1 MVTVSGTNS
10 TDLVGRYNMVQGLQ
24 ESDIANLDDV
34 ASEVGS
40 WAYFNEGSEAVHPHA
55 ASSGQPIPGQVS
67 VPLTPSALSSH
78 MSCLDGSVTPSALS
92 SNLSSSDRSLA
103 SYNVYAVSSATTAA
117 TIQGP
122 GRGKGKGGGYEKME
136 VKESKGK

>member
-40 WAYFNEGSEAVHPHA
+40 RAYFNDGSEAVQPHA

-67 VPLTPSALSSH
+67 VPLTPSAFDESHVVLGQICDLFCIVESAVVLGQISCQLQSLCCVVGHYGSDSS
-78 MSCLDGSVTPSALS
+78 GA
-92 SNLSSSDRSLA
+92 RSW
-103 SYNVYAVSSATTAA
+103 
-117 TIQGP
+117 
-122 GRGKGKGGGYEKME
+122 
-136 VKESKGK
+136 